1 MRHHLKHMAIGGTA
15 VLAVLLLLRVDLR
28 TALVYALLLA
38 CPLGM
43 VGMMFMMNKGG
54 HGEHDHGAGGGH
66 EHCGGHQHGADATF
80 HDEHQHGAVPTSGDE
95 HEHEHEHRLLPQ
107 SPLTRENHERIP

>member
-54 HGEHDHGAGGGH
+54 HGEHDHGTGGGH
-66 EHCGGHQHGADATF
+66 EHCGGGHQQGADAMFGDTQ
-80 HDEHQHGAVPTSGDE
+80 QHAAVPTSGA
-95 HEHEHEHRLLPQ
+95 EHEHEHRTLPQ